1 MTTTTDA
8 PARLRHRTLCGNLTR
23 NPELRYS
30 AKGTA
35 WATCGLAA
43 NRTNRLDDGTF
54 EEQPPEFYDL
64 VCFGDL
70 AENVAQV
77 LAKGTRV
84 VCVGKLEADTWTQ
97 ADGTERAT
105 HKLVC
110 DDIGASLRFAT
121 VKVTRTERRPG
132 GYADDPAAGP
142 LDDYDEEP
150 F

>member
-1 MTTTTDA
+1 MTTTDT
-8 PARLRHRTLCGNLTR
+8 PATVRHRTLCGNLTR
-23 NPELRYS
+23 DPELHYS

-35 WATCGLAA
+35 WATCGLAV
-43 NRTNRLDDGTF
+43 NRTKRVDDGSF
-54 EEQPPEFYDL
+54 EDLPPEFYDL

-84 VCVGKLEADTWTQ
+84 VAVGKLDEEAWTGR
-97 ADGTERAT
+97 DGTERVT
-105 HKLVC
+105 QKLIC

-121 VKVTRTERRPG
+121 VEVTATTRKVGDEPG
-132 GYADDPAAGP
+132 APPSSGF
-142 LDDYDEEP
+142 DEEP